1 MELRERTDKYG
12 RREMV
17 PTCISCPA
25 GKEPHRSFYDSGS
38 DQINILQFPNV
49 CRECRLREKCPSR
62 FAAEWIHVRINAK
75 RVRLINRRRR
85 ERTPEF
91 QTKYRLRSGIEATNA
106 IVKRVTGLDRVRV
119 RGRPAVFSSVLLK
132 AAGWNLLR
140 AAGVRSLIAN

>member
-1 MELRERTDKYG
+1 M
-12 RREMV
+12 
-17 PTCISCPA
+17 
-25 GKEPHRSFYDSGS
+25 
-38 DQINILQFPNV
+38 
-49 CRECRLREKCPSR
+49 
-62 FAAEWIHVRINAK
+62 
-75 RVRLINRRRR
+75 RLINRRRR